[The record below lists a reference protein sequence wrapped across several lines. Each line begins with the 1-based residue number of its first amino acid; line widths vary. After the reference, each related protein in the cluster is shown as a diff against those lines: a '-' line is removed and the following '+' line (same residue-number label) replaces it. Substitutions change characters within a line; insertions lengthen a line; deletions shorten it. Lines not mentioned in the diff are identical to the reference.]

1 MPGSRETILELL
13 KYVQSVTDQN
23 IEIFQECD
31 KAFQAMQPE
40 LQALA
45 NRAAGLL
52 FDDEYKTRLR
62 GWMDSVANRRYQSS
76 VDKLFA
82 GAFPAYGRSVD
93 LLGDYL
99 DEIRA
104 DASLSEKFDSASVF

>member
-1 MPGSRETILELL
+1 M
-13 KYVQSVTDQN
+13 N
-23 IEIFQECD
+23 
-31 KAFQAMQPE
+31 
-40 LQALA
+40 
-45 NRAAGLL
+45 
-52 FDDEYKTRLR
+52 
-62 GWMDSVANRRYQSS
+62 SVANKQYQSS

-104 DASLSEKFDSASVF
+104 DASLSEKFDSAVGRLKKCTDQHRRLTTLVNSLTG

>member
-23 IEIFQECD
+23 IEIFEECD

-45 NRAAGLL
+45 NRAAELL
-52 FDDEYKTRLR
+52 FDDEL
-62 GWMDSVANRRYQSS
+62 
-76 VDKLFA
+76 
-82 GAFPAYGRSVD
+82 
-93 LLGDYL
+93 
-99 DEIRA
+99 
-104 DASLSEKFDSASVF
+104 

>member
-62 GWMDSVANRRYQSS
+62 GWMDSVANKRYQSS
-76 VDKLFA
+76 VDKLLRECSPLMADPWTFWVTISMR
-82 GAFPAYGRSVD
+82 YGRMQVSQRN
-93 LLGDYL
+93 LTRL
-99 DEIRA
+99 
-104 DASLSEKFDSASVF
+104 SVF

>member
-13 KYVQSVTDQN
+13 KYVQSVTDRN
-23 IEIFQECD
+23 IEIFRECD

-45 NRAAGLL
+45 NRAAELL
-52 FDDEYKTRLR
+52 IDHEYKTRLR
-62 GWMDSVANRRYQSS
+62 SWMNSIANKQYQSS

-82 GAFPAYGRSVD
+82 GAFPAYGKFGR
-93 LLGDYL
+93 
-99 DEIRA
+99 
-104 DASLSEKFDSASVF
+104 LSR